1 LGLRTIQD
9 CISREVM
16 TIREKFADSRLWKS
30 KYKGSHMV
38 LLFIGVSEVTQRHLN
53 ITELQLSARRER
65 SRSITFKTW
74 VRFPSAPPR
83 NYER

>member
-1 LGLRTIQD
+1 MEKPDG

-38 LLFIGVSEVTQRHLN
+38 LLFIGIQSVSKELVNEVFCFPKYNR
-53 ITELQLSARRER
+53 IDFLS
-65 SRSITFKTW
+65 
-74 VRFPSAPPR
+74 
-83 NYER
+83 

>member
-1 LGLRTIQD
+1 MEKPDG

-38 LLFIGVSEVTQRHLN
+38 LLFIGIQSVSKELVNEVFCFPKYNR
-53 ITELQLSARRER
+53 IYFLS
-65 SRSITFKTW
+65 
-74 VRFPSAPPR
+74 
-83 NYER
+83 

>member
-1 LGLRTIQD
+1 MEKPDG

-38 LLFIGVSEVTQRHLN
+38 LLFIGIQSAFKELVNEV
-53 ITELQLSARRER
+53 
-65 SRSITFKTW
+65 FC
-74 VRFPSAPPR
+74 FPKYNRIDSLK
-83 NYER
+83 

>member
-1 LGLRTIQD
+1 MRVAAYKYVEVAQA
-9 CISREVM
+9 RAVM
-16 TIREKFADSRLWKS
+16 TIREKFADLKFLMS
-30 KYKGSHMV
+30 KYKDSHMV
-38 LLFIGVSEVTQRHLN
+38 LLFIGIQRILN
-53 ITELQLSARRER
+53 ITESQLSARRVR

>member
-1 LGLRTIQD
+1 MEKPDG

-38 LLFIGVSEVTQRHLN
+38 LLFIGIQSVSKELVNEVFCFPKYNRIVFLRK
-53 ITELQLSARRER
+53 ESER
-65 SRSITFKTW
+65 SFSNF
-74 VRFPSAPPR
+74 
-83 NYER
+83 